1 MTIDLAVLYMIRLGL
16 FAEGQRERRQAIRNC
31 RIKVRFHID
40 IKYRQRNA
48 FTHSN
53 AVQRMKL
60 LILAV
65 VLVLVVTGG
74 SALDCLHCVPEKAGG
89 ACKITTVTCPP
100 DKDACAAAKFRR
112 SPYGHY
118 QKCMSMSG
126 CEMVKQNAY
135 INIKCCQK
143 DFCNTFD

>member
-1 MTIDLAVLYMIRLGL
+1 MTIELAVLLQAWSVCRKI
-16 FAEGQRERRQAIRNC
+16 ERE
-31 RIKVRFHID
+31 KG
-40 IKYRQRNA
+40 
-48 FTHSN
+48 
-53 AVQRMKL
+53 VQRMMKL
-60 LILAV
+60 LVLAV

-89 ACKITTVTCPP
+89 ACEITTVTCTP

-112 SPYGHY
+112 SP
-118 QKCMSMSG
+118 C

>member
-1 MTIDLAVLYMIRLGL
+1 MTRAWSVCRKREGEWRELIRD
-16 FAEGQRERRQAIRNC
+16 C

-40 IKYRQRNA
+40 IHTDRQKNS
-48 FTHSN
+48 FTQSN
-53 AVQRMKL
+53 TVQRMMKFV
-60 LILAV
+60 ILAV

-89 ACKITTVTCPP
+89 ACEITTVTCPP

-126 CEMVKQNAY
+126 CEMVKQNAF